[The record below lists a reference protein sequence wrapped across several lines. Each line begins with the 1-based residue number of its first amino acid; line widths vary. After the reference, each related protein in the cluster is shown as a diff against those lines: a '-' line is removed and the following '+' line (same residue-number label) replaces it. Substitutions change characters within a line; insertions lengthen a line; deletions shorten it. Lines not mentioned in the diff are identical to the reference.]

1 MSIDR
6 LLRWAFFCAGIIGA
20 IFATYM
26 FYTHKTAE
34 GAACLAGAV
43 GLLNFATRYSPDKPS
58 SSNDSQDDSDLH
70 DLAVLVAD
78 IAAMSLQN
86 IGRTVPPTARE
97 IDEVEEKLNKFL
109 DAMPVTPSE
118 REEIAEKF
126 AAARDKARRNGAG
139 RAIMRSARL

>member
-6 LLRWAFFCAGIIGA
+6 LSRWVFFCAGIIGA
-20 IFATYM
+20 IFAAYM
-26 FYTHKTAE
+26 FYTRKTAE

-43 GLLNFATRYSPDKPS
+43 GLLNFATRYSPDKPA
-58 SSNDSQDDSDLH
+58 SNDAQDDSDLH
-70 DLAVLVAD
+70 DLAILVAD

-86 IGRTVPPTARE
+86 IGRTVPPTTRE
-97 IDEVEEKLNKFL
+97 IDEIEEKLNKFL

-126 AAARDKARRNGAG
+126 SAARDKARRNGAG